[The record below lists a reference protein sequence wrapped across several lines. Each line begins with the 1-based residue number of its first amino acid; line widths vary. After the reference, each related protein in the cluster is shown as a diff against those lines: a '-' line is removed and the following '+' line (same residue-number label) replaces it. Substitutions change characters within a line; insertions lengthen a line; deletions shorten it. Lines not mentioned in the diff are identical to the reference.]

1 MNQTKRPLD
10 RAVTLL
16 LPIAF
21 IGSMFLNGWAFLLD
35 GHRHE
40 WFRLGFVFGVE
51 GIAMLV
57 LLAKCL
63 LLWRERRG
71 LRRPILLAALIP
83 IVYGVIHLWALLLWP
98 DKSLLLKE
106 TIVNGGYL
114 VISCCA
120 FVIVAAENRLES
132 FLRTCRLYAV
142 AFAPVI
148 LYYCVRFYVSNI
160 SNPENLGVVSYMPLA
175 YAMLEFCVF
184 LALDVLLYPARRF
197 AWVNYALYALFS
209 VGIALSQTKGPMVCL
224 LISSCTVLAYTLIK
238 KENRRISAQMM
249 TISVLTLLLFSTV
262 LFPATD
268 RSNRVLAFLNEFSSS
283 SDTQVS
289 LDEIKQT
296 TQIIQSATPEQPNT
310 PEQPSTPEEPDT
322 SEQPDTPE
330 EPTAPDFSDKPVDV
344 SEFYLSGDAD
354 KALADGVIS
363 QQEYDQILQM
373 VIKLR
378 QTNMGGRSY
387 LWTCAVEEI
396 KSAPL
401 FGQGPMFYQEKYG
414 TYPHNFF
421 LELATDFGLPVTL
434 LVLAAGLFVFLRLF
448 GLSRKDSHIAAFLIY
463 VCSFLFRAMV
473 SGSLYDYRAF
483 FQYGFCILIVLLYGR
498 KKSDA
503 VPAGEG

>member
-63 LLWRERRG
+63 LLWWERRG

-98 DKSLLLKE
+98 DKAPLLKE

-114 VISCCA
+114 MISCCA
-120 FVIVAAENRLES
+120 FVVIVAENRLET

-160 SNPENLGVVSYMPLA
+160 PNPEDLGVVSYMPLA

-184 LALDVLLYPARRF
+184 LALDSLLYPARRF

-209 VGIALSQTKGPMVCL
+209 VGIALSQTKGTMMCL

-249 TISVLTLLLFSTV
+249 TISVLSLLLFSTV
-262 LFPATD
+262 LFPAAD

-283 SDTQVS
+283 SDAQVS

-296 TQIIQSATPEQPNT
+296 TQIIQSATPEQP
-310 PEQPSTPEEPDT
+310 DA
-322 SEQPDTPE
+322 SEQPA
-330 EPTAPDFSDKPVDV
+330 APDFSDKPVDV

-373 VIKLR
+373 VIKLH

-396 KSAPL
+396 KTAPL

-414 TYPHNFF
+414 SYPHNFF

-463 VCSFLFRAMV
+463 VCSFLFQAMV
-473 SGSLYDYRAF
+473 SGSLYDYRSS
-483 FQYGFCILIVLLYGR
+483 FQYGFCILIVLLCGR
-498 KKSDA
+498 KKTAA